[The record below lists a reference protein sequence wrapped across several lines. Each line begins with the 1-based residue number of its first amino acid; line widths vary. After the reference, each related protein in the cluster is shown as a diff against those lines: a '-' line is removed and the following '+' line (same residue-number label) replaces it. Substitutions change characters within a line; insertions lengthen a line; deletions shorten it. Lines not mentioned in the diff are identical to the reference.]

1 MSLSLFGPQ
10 PPQSS
15 REGTVVLRIFAPLT
29 AVASL
34 FAVLLTT
41 GCSAPGTAAQIAA
54 SSSQVDG
61 VMPVHV
67 TFERKSDRWYDIG
80 VNESLAFGGWH
91 TGVIDRNL
99 TKGSGVHIQASQV
112 GWVNRKTATTLS
124 FDLHSPH
131 SEVCHIS
138 INSSRKD
145 KDWEIGGVVIGSG
158 DDKVTGTIT
167 FANGTSWPFEV
178 DSFHS
183 ESVIGGNLSG
193 TVQVGS
199 ETVTIREDNSANRVV
214 GALTGLAGASFVW
227 NGQRTGKV
235 SFVGEGMKLNERSVE
250 ITPNLPA
257 PIQTATAAMAATL
270 LIVQKIG
277 GPSEQSSGARKFE
290 F

>member
-1 MSLSLFGPQ
+1 MLRTFAALSTAASLS
-10 PPQSS
+10 
-15 REGTVVLRIFAPLT
+15 
-29 AVASL
+29 AVL
-34 FAVLLTT
+34 FAA

-61 VMPVHV
+61 VMPVHA

-91 TGVIDRNL
+91 TGVIDRDF
-99 TKGSGVHIQASQV
+99 TKGSGTHIQVGKV
-112 GWVNRKTATTLS
+112 GWGNQKTGTTLS

-131 SEVCHIS
+131 GEACHIR

-158 DDKVTGTIT
+158 DDKVTGTIS
-167 FANGTSWPFEV
+167 FANGTSWPFQV

-183 ESVIGGNLSG
+183 ESVINGDMSG

-199 ETVTIREDNSANRVV
+199 ETVAIREDNTGNRVV
-214 GALTGLAGASFVW
+214 GALSGLAGASFTW
-227 NGQRTGKV
+227 NGQRAGKV
-235 SFVGEGMKLNERSVE
+235 SFVGTGLLLNERSVE
-250 ITPNLPA
+250 ITPNVPA

-270 LIVQKIG
+270 LIVHKID
-277 GPSEQSSGARKFE
+277 GPSDQSPGARKFE
-290 F
+290 L